1 MLKKL
6 THIFLLALLSIN
18 LTAFAGL
25 GDHGPTKHRVSLKT
39 KKGTAV
45 TTKKGKPVY
54 MKKKTS
60 SHK

>member
-6 THIFLLALLSIN
+6 THVFLLVLLSLN

-25 GDHGPTKHRVSLKT
+25 GDHGPTKHRISLKT
-39 KKGTAV
+39 KKGTAI

-54 MKKKTS
+54 MKKKS
-60 SHK
+60 SSRK